1 MEILKTKNVL
11 FVEDNEDFAQNFM
24 TLLELFVHKIWHA
37 KELKTAREVFQH
49 ETIDMIICDI
59 KLNNENGLA
68 FIEEVRKFETGMPII
83 ILSGNKN
90 EEFLFRAIPLNLTAY
105 LLKPI
110 KYKDLVTS
118 LETCAKSFTKTE
130 AILLKNGDI
139 FDRHNQTLHLKEG
152 KSIELGKKETAF
164 LRLLIENHNQIV
176 TKDMILESVW
186 NFEDVSEGAIAN
198 FIMRLRKKIG
208 KQFIH
213 TVAESGYKLGF

>member
-24 TLLELFVHKIWHA
+24 TLLELFVHKIWHC
-37 KELKTAREVFQH
+37 KDLKSARDTFEH

-59 KLNNENGLA
+59 KLNNENGLT
-68 FIEEVRKFETGMPII
+68 FIEEVRKFETHMPIL

-110 KYKDLVTS
+110 KYKDLVAS
-118 LETCAKSFTKTE
+118 LDKCAKSFTKTDTH
-130 AILLKNGDI
+130 LLKNGDI
-139 FDRHNQTLHLKEG
+139 FDRHNQSLYLKDG
-152 KSIELGKKETAF
+152 TTIELGRKETAF
-164 LRLLIENHNQIV
+164 LRLLIENQNQIV
-176 TKDMILESVW
+176 TKDMILESVC
-186 NFEDVSEGAIAN
+186 NYGDVTEGAIAN

-208 KQFIH
+208 KHYIH

>member
-139 FDRHNQTLHLKEG
+139 FDRHNQALHLKDG
-152 KSIELGKKETAF
+152 TTIELGKKETAF